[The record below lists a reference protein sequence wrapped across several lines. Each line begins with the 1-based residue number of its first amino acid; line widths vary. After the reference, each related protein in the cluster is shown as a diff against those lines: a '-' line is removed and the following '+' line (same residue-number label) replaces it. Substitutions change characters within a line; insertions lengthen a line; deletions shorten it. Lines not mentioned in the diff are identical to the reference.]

1 MLQIT
6 KSAQKYFLKL
16 LSQKE
21 KNVFIKISV
30 FFKKNIFKG
39 KVTFCDI
46 TKIKKDD
53 IKLNF
58 HELKIFVEK
67 NSFIFLKD
75 IKIDIIQHNLS
86 KKINFTILNKN
97 IQNIN
102 NIDYLKKNVNIFLE
116 NIINPKLLNHGG
128 SIILK
133 NITTNY
139 VVLLEFHGGCKG
151 CIMSKQTLKNWI
163 EKEILD
169 NFPDIKG
176 VHDVTLHKK
185 NKFSYY

>member
-6 KSAQKYFLKL
+6 KLAQEYFLEL
-16 LSQKE
+16 LSK
-21 KNVFIKISV
+21 KNKNTFIKISV

-39 KVTFCDI
+39 KVTFCNI
-46 TKIKKDD
+46 TTIKKDD

-58 HELKIFVEK
+58 HKLKIFIEK
-67 NSFIFLKD
+67 NSFIFLEN

-86 KKINFTILNKN
+86 KKIDFIVLNKN
-97 IQNIN
+97 IQNTNSINHLKN
-102 NIDYLKKNVNIFLE
+102 NINIFLE

-128 SIILK
+128 SVILK
-133 NITTNY
+133 NITVNHI
-139 VVLLEFHGGCKG
+139 VLLEFHGGCQG

-163 EKEILD
+163 EKEILN
-169 NFPDIKG
+169 NFPNIKG